1 MIILAH
7 NQTECS
13 LDVCFFPGCC
23 PRRERGMKIGY
34 SDRQIRFLG
43 RWAKTRKKGKVRY
56 VILRGVLLG
65 IALFMIWLSFG
76 FRDFQYYKSEAVF
89 FIRCAMWKVWSF
101 ILGFNF
107 AWLIWRKR
115 EEKYEYLSE

>member
-1 MIILAH
+1 
-7 NQTECS
+7 
-13 LDVCFFPGCC
+13 
-23 PRRERGMKIGY
+23 MKIGY

-43 RWAKTRKKGKVRY
+43 RWAETRKKGKVRY

-65 IALFMIWLSFG
+65 IALFMIWLSFS
-76 FRDFQYYKSEAVF
+76 FRDFQYYKSEAAF
-89 FIRCAMWKVWSF
+89 FIRCAMWMVWSF